1 MSRVF
6 SGLQEHECMLII
18 LLVPN
23 QIILQYFDKML
34 FRQEKFDSQ
43 SEFCWS
49 FNSIFGDTEFFNG
62 YFFKAEL
69 YEFFFLYI

>member
-43 SEFCWS
+43 SEFC
-49 FNSIFGDTEFFNG
+49 
-62 YFFKAEL
+62 
-69 YEFFFLYI
+69 